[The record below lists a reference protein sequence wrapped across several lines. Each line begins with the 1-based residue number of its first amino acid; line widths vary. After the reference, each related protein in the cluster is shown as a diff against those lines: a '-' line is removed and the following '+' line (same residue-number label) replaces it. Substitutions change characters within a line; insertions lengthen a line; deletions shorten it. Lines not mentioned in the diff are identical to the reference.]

1 LGLDVINVSKQ
12 YGTKTVVEN
21 LSFSL
26 SEPGIFGL
34 LGTNGAGKTTTI
46 RMILGILSKDAGRI
60 EWNGAAV
67 TREGVNFGYLP
78 EERGLYP
85 KVKVGEQL
93 MYFANLRG
101 MTRQRTQSVLK
112 YLYDRLEV
120 AQYENMLA
128 EQLSKGNQQKIQL
141 ITAILHDP
149 DLLVLDEPLSGLD
162 PVNAEL
168 FRGVINEFVQK
179 GKYVVMSSHQMS
191 AVEEYCRDILILVD
205 GRTVLSGNLKSIKRG
220 YGRNNLYI
228 GCEEDIT
235 QDAAAYGIRFINR
248 TAEGFEFKISTEES
262 AYSLISALI
271 ARGVRIDKFEIRE
284 PSLNEIFIEKA
295 GESR

>member
-1 LGLDVINVSKQ
+1 MGLLVSNVSKRFGQ
-12 YGTKTVVEN
+12 HTVVDS

-26 SEPGIFGL
+26 EEPGVFGL

-46 RMILGILSKDAGRI
+46 RMILGILEKDGGSI
-60 EWNGAAV
+60 EWNGGAV
-67 TREGVNFGYLP
+67 TRESVSFGYLP

-85 KVKVGEQL
+85 KIKVGEQL
-93 MYFANLRG
+93 MYFAGLRG
-101 MTRQRTQSVLK
+101 MDRHQTQNVLH
-112 YLYDRLEV
+112 YWYDRLEV
-120 AQYENMLA
+120 AKYVNMQA

-149 DLLVLDEPLSGLD
+149 DLLILDEPLSGLD

-168 FRGVINEFVQK
+168 FKGVINELVQK
-179 GKYVVMSSHQMS
+179 GKYIVMSSHQMS

-205 GRTVLSGNLKSIKRG
+205 GKTVLSGNLRAIKRG
-220 YGRNNLYI
+220 YGKSNLYI

-235 QDAAAYGIRFINR
+235 AVAQAYEIKLLRR
-248 TAEGFEFKISTEES
+248 TAEGFEFKITSPGS
-262 AYSLISALI
+262 AYTLVSALLTK
-271 ARGVRIDKFEIRE
+271 GVQIDKFEIRE